1 MSYITLEQAKQHLL
15 VDMDYKADDL
25 YILDLITVAEDSVKQ
40 HLNIGLLSELET
52 GGNLPPV
59 IIHAMLLMIGNLYA
73 NREPVAFATAIKVP
87 LSYEY
92 LLGLYKQYD
101 VK

>member
-25 YILDLITVAEDSVKQ
+25 YIQELITVAEDSVKQ

-52 GGNLPPV
+52 GGSLPPV
-59 IIHAMLLMIGNLYA
+59 IIHAMLLMIGNLYT